1 MEINQKLRIGTVK
14 KDNLKKVAG
23 ILLVILSIFIVVQL
37 ATTFQTSY
45 QLVSPVIPRS
55 AVWDINE
62 QFVFVALVLAIA
74 NVIGLILYF
83 FEKYLM
89 VIILVS
95 LTLIASR
102 YIYI

>member
-1 MEINQKLRIGTVK
+1 MIATIK
-14 KDNLKKVAG
+14 KDSLKKGAG
-23 ILLVILSIFIVVQL
+23 VLLIILSLFIVVQL

-55 AVWDINE
+55 VIWDINK
-62 QFVFVALVLAIA
+62 QFVFVALVSAIA
-74 NVIGLILYF
+74 NVIGLILYLF
-83 FEKYLM
+83 QKYLM

>member
-1 MEINQKLRIGTVK
+1 METKQKLRIAINK
-14 KDNLKKVAG
+14 KVDLKKGASVML
-23 ILLVILSIFIVVQL
+23 IILSLYIVAQL

-55 AVWDINE
+55 AIWDINK
-62 QFVFVALVLAIA
+62 QFVFVALVSAIA

-83 FEKYLM
+83 FDKYMM
-89 VIILVS
+89 VIILVV
-95 LTLIASR
+95 LTLTASR